1 MFNHLLVPL
10 DGSRLAEAVLPA
22 VSRIAQTCGST
33 VTLLHI
39 IERDA
44 PKEIHGER
52 HLTNRD
58 EALAYLGEVA
68 SRVSVPGVSIETHVH
83 TEEVSNLT
91 RSIVEHAA
99 AEMGCDLI
107 VMCAHGR
114 SGLHNWMFGSIA
126 QQVIAQGSIP
136 VLVIQPTESGDA
148 PPFSPEQLLVPLD
161 GNPEHEQGL
170 PVAVEMAQACD
181 AALHLTMVVPTLGTL
196 SVEQASTARL
206 LPGATSVLLD
216 ITEESAGDYLGEHAT
231 RIQAS
236 GLSVTFSVQRG
247 DPAEGIIQAAE
258 QTMAS
263 LIVMGTHGKKGTDA
277 FWAGS
282 IAPKVSARSRLPI
295 LLVRVQEA

>member
-1 MFNHLLVPL
+1 M
-10 DGSRLAEAVLPA
+10 AA
-22 VSRIAQTCGST
+22 
-33 VTLLHI
+33 
-39 IERDA
+39 
-44 PKEIHGER
+44 
-52 HLTNRD
+52 
-58 EALAYLGEVA
+58 
-68 SRVSVPGVSIETHVH
+68 RVSAPGVPIETHVH

-99 AEMGCDLI
+99 EEMGCDLI

-161 GNPEHEQGL
+161 GNPEHEQEL
-170 PVAVEMAQACD
+170 PVAVEMAQVCD
-181 AALHLTMVVPTLGTL
+181 ASLHLTMVVPTLGTL

-206 LPGATSVLLD
+206 LPGATSALLD
-216 ITEESAGDYLGEHAT
+216 ITEESAGDYLREHAT
-231 RIQAS
+231 RVQVS

-247 DPAEGIIQAAE
+247 DPTEGIVQAAE
-258 QTMAS
+258 LTRAS
-263 LIVMGTHGKKGTDA
+263 LIVMGTHGKTGTDA
-277 FWAGS
+277 FWPGS